1 MNWWHT
7 KDTVLSPENDHKLW
21 LWLWQNINKGCH
33 FHWPQWT
40 LTPSLPWWW
49 CHFKTTNK
57 TTKSETHFCL
67 LFRTG
72 MWKDYHKTHSTK
84 SRCYRTRKYTVCRC
98 DHASFTSFSLDIL
111 QAGAVKGLIILYD
124 CDNDTTKATGTAFFP
139 LQWFIDFL
147 TQSHSF
153 CSCLDRKR
161 SEFYWSCFYCLWI
174 HAFFTY
180 SKWKTSSNFMYSSI
194 WTLTV

>member
-1 MNWWHT
+1 MRMTTNYGC
-7 KDTVLSPENDHKLW
+7 D
-21 LWLWQNINKGCH
+21 WQNINEGCH

-40 LTPSLPWWW
+40 LTPSLPW

-57 TTKSETHFCL
+57 TTKSETLNRFCL

-72 MWKDYHKTHSTK
+72 MWKDYPKTHSIE
-84 SRCYRTRKYTVCRC
+84 SWCYRTRKYTVCRR
-98 DHASFTSFSLDIL
+98 DHASFTSFSLEIF

-124 CDNDTTKATGTAFFP
+124 CDNDTTKATAFFP

-153 CSCLDRKR
+153 CSCLDWKSQNFIEAVFTVCEFMHFSHTA
-161 SEFYWSCFYCLWI
+161 SEK
-174 HAFFTY
+174 HQA
-180 SKWKTSSNFMYSSI
+180 NFMYSSI